1 MHVLTKN
8 EPFFRQPDNTA
19 TLRCLGII
27 VKGDACKCAENTAFY
42 MINPQIFMETQGTED
57 FSHKRPAWRPPRRPS
72 GDSVGAPERTTL
84 NRRSEEAGEAAELDR
99 CEHQIDQYQRAQ
111 LDAARAM
118 RRITDACLYTERG
131 FDTVAAYAKE
141 RYGFS
146 KQRWYQLVSYAIVH
160 DALKRRKDEIIGA
173 LDHEDTTV
181 DESTAVDTEEV
192 EFVLPS
198 SEAHTRPLQPHKDD
212 PELLATLWTEIL
224 SRHGSNL
231 TRAKIDAVVRQAT
244 APNGNNPDGS
254 DPDGSDQD
262 TQDRKGDRNSSGRS
276 SSGRNIPGTDE
287 AGPAGPTETATAE
300 TDRPK
305 PDTSD
310 PDESPNCDNSGDNSD
325 DTGDNAGDEDDEADD
340 DDSFDT
346 IRARYAPHLDDSI
359 PKGVAESLV
368 AIATVGADGDA
379 PTTQDVKAARKQFD
393 VFNEQDMDVVPVESV
408 NVLSDNESSFN
419 GSGPN
424 GSGPNKSGSE
434 GQSAATVPVDPSA
447 VMSPGSA
454 DAQAGCNTASDE
466 MASDDTASDDTASGG
481 LTDETLTDLL
491 MAVPLDLMTPAMA
504 EVAVPIGVPRA
515 QREVGVPLSFFAG
528 RDLTAEAFAQEIVD
542 HYLTSDVVSGLN
554 ATNEHV
560 DWAAHTINPVTG
572 CLHTCTYCYARSMGE
587 KRYKQGF
594 YPTFFP
600 RRLASIRHASGP
612 TDPEHV
618 REKNVF
624 VGSMSDIFGKWIPD
638 WMIQMVL
645 DAIEYT
651 PDLNFLFLSKF
662 PQKMSSF
669 EFPDNAWVGT
679 TVDRQ
684 SEVDRAEKHLA
695 KVEAS
700 VKWLSCEPM
709 LEPLEFDDLSV
720 FDTVVIGAQQAYA
733 GTCKEIQPKFVWV
746 ADLCAAAREAGCTLY
761 LKDNLNLTLPKELPT
776 AA

>member
-1 MHVLTKN
+1 MASKLLSSNDN
-8 EPFFRQPDNTA
+8 ESFHFT
-19 TLRCLGII
+19 T
-27 VKGDACKCAENTAFY
+27 
-42 MINPQIFMETQGTED
+42 
-57 FSHKRPAWRPPRRPS
+57 RPLRRPDQDS
-72 GDSVGAPERTTL
+72 RQGLLQHESHQGDSVKPPENTEIAAAL
-84 NRRSEEAGEAAELDR
+84 NEKSDLEDR
-99 CEHQIDQYQRAQ
+99 VLHLQQCERQIEQFHDAQ
-111 LDAARAM
+111 LEAARAM
-118 RRITDACLYTERG
+118 RQITEERLYRELD
-131 FDTVAAYAKE
+131 FDTVAAYAKAHHDI
-141 RYGFS
+141 S
-146 KQRWYQLVSYAIVH
+146 KQRWYQLVAHATVYETLCQQKDAIT
-160 DALKRRKDEIIGA
+160 DSLAE
-173 LDHEDTTV
+173 
-181 DESTAVDTEEV
+181 ESTAVDMS
-192 EFVLPS
+192 LPS
-198 SEAHTRPLQPHKDD
+198 VEAHTRPLQPYKDD
-212 PELLATLWTEIL
+212 PELLATLWSEIL

-254 DPDGSDQD
+254 DQD
-262 TQDRKGDRNSSGRS
+262 TQDRKGDRNSSGR
-276 SSGRNIPGTDE
+276 NIPGTDE
-287 AGPAGPTETATAE
+287 AGPTETATAE
-300 TDRPK
+300 TDRPE

-310 PDESPNCDNSGDNSD
+310 PDESPSCDDSGDNLD
-325 DTGDNAGDEDDEADD
+325 DTGNNAGDEDDEADD

-368 AIATVGADGDA
+368 AIATVGADGDT
-379 PTTQDVKAARKQFD
+379 PTTHDVKAARKQFD
-393 VFNEQDMDVVPVESV
+393 VFNEQNMDVVPVESV
-408 NVLSDNESSFN
+408 NVLSDNESS
-419 GSGPN
+419 
-424 GSGPNKSGSE
+424 SE

-454 DAQAGCNTASDE
+454 DTQAGCN
-466 MASDDTASDDTASGG
+466 TASDDTASGG

-528 RDLTAEAFAQEIVD
+528 RDQTAEAFAQEIVE

-600 RRLASIRHASGP
+600 RRLASICHASGP
-612 TDPEHV
+612 TGHGHV

-645 DAIEYT
+645 DATEHT

-720 FDTVVIGAQQAYA
+720 FDTVVIGAQKAYA
-733 GTCKEIQPKFVWV
+733 GTCKEIQPKFLWV